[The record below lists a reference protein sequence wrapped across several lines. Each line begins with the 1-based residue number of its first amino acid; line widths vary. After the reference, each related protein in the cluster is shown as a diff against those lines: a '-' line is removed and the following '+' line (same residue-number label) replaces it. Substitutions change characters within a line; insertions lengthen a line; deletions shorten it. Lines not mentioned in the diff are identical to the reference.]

1 MDIILVERM
10 RNLVQAINTSNGQN
24 LKLKRP
30 FILAAIMMAMFMN
43 AIEGTIVST
52 AMPAIVSDLGGFSLY
67 SWVFSGYLLMNA
79 VTVLIYG
86 KLSDIVGRKP
96 VLLFGI
102 IVFLIGSV
110 LCGFA
115 DSMTELIFYRFLQ
128 GFGAGAVAP
137 VASTIVGDIYK
148 NEERARIQGYLSS
161 VWGISAVMGPALGGL
176 IVESLSWRLVFW
188 INIPLGLLSFVGI
201 WMFLH
206 ENIEKKK
213 RDIDYI
219 GAALLTLSIS
229 TLMVVL
235 VQGGVKWS
243 WASTPAISL
252 VGIAVVSFVLFIVQE
267 KRASEPMM
275 PFEIWKERSIL
286 IANLVSLT
294 TGVMMIGL
302 SSFLPTF
309 VQGVMERSPTVAG
322 FTLTA
327 MSIGWPIASV
337 FAGRL
342 LLKIGFKATSL
353 LGGVSLILGSV
364 ILVLM
369 KPEAGPLIAAMGSF
383 FVGVGMGLTSTSFI
397 VVIQKTVSWERRGI
411 ATASNMFMRNLGNT
425 VGAALLGG
433 VMNTR
438 LQAYLNE
445 HAAVESKVTIDTAN
459 KLLDSEERAMLPKD
473 VVEVLQEGLTTS
485 LHTIYLIVLLFA
497 VISLVTL
504 TRLKKREKGTE

>member
-1 MDIILVERM
+1 M
-10 RNLVQAINTSNGQN
+10 VQAVKGTSGQN
-24 LKLKRP
+24 VKLKRP
-30 FILAAIMMAMFMN
+30 FILAAIMLAMFMN

-102 IVFLIGSV
+102 IVFLIGSI

-188 INIPLGLLSFVGI
+188 INIPLGILSFVGI
-201 WMFLH
+201 WFFLH
-206 ENIEKKK
+206 ENIEKRK

-252 VGIAVVSFVLFIVQE
+252 VVIAVISFVLFIMQE

-337 FAGRL
+337 FSGRL

-353 LGGVSLILGSV
+353 LGGTSLILGSL

-369 KPEAGPLIAAMGSF
+369 NPEAGPLIAATGSF

-438 LQAYLNE
+438 LQAYINE
-445 HAAVESKVTIDTAN
+445 HAPTDSGVTIDTAN
-459 KLLDSEERAMLPKD
+459 KLLNSEERALLPKD
-473 VVEVLQEGLTTS
+473 VVEVLQEGLTMS
-485 LHTIYLIVLLFA
+485 LHSIYLIVLLFA
-497 VISLVTL
+497 VISFITL
-504 TRLKKREKGTE
+504 TRLKRREKELK

>member
-1 MDIILVERM
+1 MGKTADRSKK
-10 RNLVQAINTSNGQN
+10 QH
-24 LKLKRP
+24 KPLKRP
-30 FILAAIMMAMFMN
+30 FILTAIMLAMFMN

-86 KLSDIVGRKP
+86 KLSDILGRKP

-102 IVFLIGSV
+102 TVFLIGSL

-115 DSMTELIFYRFLQ
+115 NSMTELIIYRFIQ

-137 VASTIVGDIYK
+137 VASTIIGDIYK
-148 NEERARIQGYLSS
+148 NEERARVQGYLSS

-176 IVESLSWRLVFW
+176 LVENLTWKLVFW
-188 INIPLGLLSFVGI
+188 VNIPLGILSFIGI
-201 WMFLH
+201 WFFLH

-213 RDIDYI
+213 RDIDYL

-229 TLMVVL
+229 TFMLIL
-235 VQGGVKWS
+235 VEGGVKWS
-243 WASTPAISL
+243 WASVPIISL
-252 VGIAVVSFVLFIVQE
+252 AIVALLAFSLFILQE
-267 KRASEPMM
+267 KRAAEPMM
-275 PFEIWKERSIL
+275 PFEIWQERSIL

-327 MSIGWPIASV
+327 MSIGWPIASMV
-337 FAGRL
+337 SGWL
-342 LLKIGFKATSL
+342 LMKIGFKATSL
-353 LGGVSLILGSV
+353 LGGSSLIIGSL

-369 KPEAGPLIAAMGSF
+369 KPEAGPLLAAFGSF

-438 LQAYLNE
+438 LHDYLRG
-445 HAAVESKVTIDTAN
+445 HAPKGTEVTIDTAN
-459 KLLDSEERAMLPKD
+459 KLLNSEERELLPD
-473 VVEVLQEGLTTS
+473 AVVKVLQEGLTLS
-485 LHTIYLIVLLFA
+485 LHTIYLIVLAFSA
-497 VISLVTL
+497 VSFILL
-504 TRLKKREKGTE
+504 TRLRKNG

>member
-1 MDIILVERM
+1 MQTLGHAMDSA
-10 RNLVQAINTSNGQN
+10 NVQNK
-24 LKLKRP
+24 KLKRP
-30 FILAAIMMAMFMN
+30 FILAAIMLAMFMN

-86 KLSDIVGRKP
+86 KLSDILGRKP

-102 IVFLIGSV
+102 VVFLIGSL

-115 DSMTELIFYRFLQ
+115 NSMTELIIYRFVQ

-137 VASTIVGDIYK
+137 VASTIIGDIYK
-148 NEERARIQGYLSS
+148 NEERARVQGYLSS

-176 IVESLSWRLVFW
+176 LVESLTWKLVFW
-188 INIPLGLLSFVGI
+188 VNIPLGVLSFIGI
-201 WMFLH
+201 WLFLH

-213 RDIDYI
+213 RDIDYL
-219 GAALLTLSIS
+219 GATLLTLSIS
-229 TLMVVL
+229 TLMVLL
-235 VQGGVKWS
+235 VEGGVKWS
-243 WASTPAISL
+243 WTSAPVISL
-252 VGIAVVSFVLFIVQE
+252 ALVAIITFILFILQE
-267 KRASEPMM
+267 KKAAEPMM
-275 PFEIWKERSIL
+275 PFEIWQERSIL

-327 MSIGWPIASV
+327 MSIGWPIASMV
-337 FAGRL
+337 SGKL
-342 LLKIGFKATSL
+342 LLKIGFKSTSL
-353 LGGVSLILGSV
+353 LGGCSLILGSL
-364 ILVLM
+364 ILVWM
-369 KPEAGPLIAAMGSF
+369 KPEAGPIIAAMGSF

-433 VMNTR
+433 IMNMR
-438 LQAYLNE
+438 LHAYLNE
-445 HAAVESKVTIDTAN
+445 HAPAGSGVTIDTAN
-459 KLLDSEERAMLPKD
+459 KLLNSEERMSLPEN
-473 VVEVLQEGLTTS
+473 VVNVLQEGLTLS
-485 LHTIYLIVLLFA
+485 LQTIYLIVLVFS
-497 VISLVTL
+497 VISFLFL
-504 TRLKKREKGTE
+504 TRLRKNKEE

>member
-1 MDIILVERM
+1 M
-10 RNLVQAINTSNGQN
+10 VQAVNSSDGQN

-30 FILAAIMMAMFMN
+30 FILAAVMMAMFMN

-115 DSMTELIFYRFLQ
+115 DSMTELIFYRFVQ

-176 IVESLSWRLVFW
+176 IVETLTWRLVFW
-188 INIPLGLLSFVGI
+188 INIPLGILSFLGL
-201 WMFLH
+201 WFFLH
-206 ENIEKKK
+206 EKIEKKK

-229 TLMVVL
+229 TLMIVL

-243 WASTPAISL
+243 WASTPALSL
-252 VGIAVVSFVLFIVQE
+252 IFVAVIAFVLFIIQE
-267 KRASEPMM
+267 KRATEPMM

-302 SSFLPTF
+302 SSFIPTY

-327 MSIGWPIASV
+327 MSIGWPIASMIS
-337 FAGRL
+337 GRL
-342 LLKIGFKATSL
+342 LIKIGFKATSL
-353 LGGVSLILGSV
+353 IGGASLILGSL

-369 KPEAGPLIAAMGSF
+369 NPEAGPLLAATGSF

-397 VVIQKTVSWERRGI
+397 VVIQTTVSWERRGI

-445 HAAVESKVTIDTAN
+445 HAPADSGVTIDTAN
-459 KLLDSEERAMLPKD
+459 KLLNSEERALLPKN
-473 VVEVLQEGLTTS
+473 VVQVLQEGLTMS

-504 TRLKKREKGTE
+504 TRLKRKKQELE

>member
-1 MDIILVERM
+1 M
-10 RNLVQAINTSNGQN
+10 RKLGKPAVRSKEKNKS
-24 LKLKRP
+24 LKRP
-30 FILAAIMMAMFMN
+30 FILTAIMLAMFMN

-86 KLSDIVGRKP
+86 KLSDILGRKP

-102 IVFLIGSV
+102 AVFLIGSL

-115 DSMTELIFYRFLQ
+115 NSMTELIIYRFVQ

-137 VASTIVGDIYK
+137 VASTIIGDIYK
-148 NEERARIQGYLSS
+148 NEERARVQGYLSS

-176 IVESLSWRLVFW
+176 LVENLTWKLVFW
-188 INIPLGLLSFVGI
+188 VNIPLGILSFIGI
-201 WMFLH
+201 WFFLH

-213 RDIDYI
+213 RDIDYL
-219 GAALLTLSIS
+219 GASLLTLSIS
-229 TLMVVL
+229 TLMLIL
-235 VQGGVKWS
+235 VEGGVKWS
-243 WASTPAISL
+243 WASAPIISL
-252 VGIAVVSFVLFIVQE
+252 ALLAVLAFILFILQE
-267 KRASEPMM
+267 KRAAEPMM
-275 PFEIWKERSIL
+275 PFEIWQERSIL

-327 MSIGWPIASV
+327 MSIGWPIASMV
-337 FAGRL
+337 SGRL
-342 LLKIGFKATSL
+342 LLKIGFKPTSL
-353 LGGVSLILGSV
+353 LGGCSLIIGSLILV
-364 ILVLM
+364 WM
-369 KPEAGPLIAAMGSF
+369 KPDAGPLFAAIGSF

-433 VMNTR
+433 VMNTS
-438 LQAYLNE
+438 LHSYLSE
-445 HAAVESKVTIDTAN
+445 HAPKGTEVTIDTAN
-459 KLLDSEERAMLPKD
+459 KLLNSEERELLPD
-473 VVEVLQEGLTTS
+473 AVVKVLQEGLTLS
-485 LHTIYLIVLLFA
+485 LHTIYLIVLSFSVVSFIL
-497 VISLVTL
+497 L
-504 TRLKKREKGTE
+504 TRLGKNE

>member
-1 MDIILVERM
+1 MGKTADRSKK
-10 RNLVQAINTSNGQN
+10 QH
-24 LKLKRP
+24 KPLKRP
-30 FILAAIMMAMFMN
+30 FILTAIMLAMFMN

-86 KLSDIVGRKP
+86 KLSDILGRKP

-102 IVFLIGSV
+102 TVFLIGSL

-115 DSMTELIFYRFLQ
+115 NSMTELIIYRFIQ

-137 VASTIVGDIYK
+137 VASTIIGDIYK
-148 NEERARIQGYLSS
+148 NEERARVQGYLSS

-176 IVESLSWRLVFW
+176 LVENLTWKLVFW
-188 INIPLGLLSFVGI
+188 VNIPLGILSFIGI
-201 WMFLH
+201 WFFLH

-213 RDIDYI
+213 RDIDYL

-229 TLMVVL
+229 TFMLIL
-235 VQGGVKWS
+235 VEGGVKWS
-243 WASTPAISL
+243 WASVPIISL
-252 VGIAVVSFVLFIVQE
+252 AIVALLAFSLFILQE
-267 KRASEPMM
+267 KRAAEPMM
-275 PFEIWKERSIL
+275 PFEIWQERSIL

-327 MSIGWPIASV
+327 MSIGWPIASMV
-337 FAGRL
+337 SGWL
-342 LLKIGFKATSL
+342 LMKIGFKATSL
-353 LGGVSLILGSV
+353 LGGSSLIIGSL

-369 KPEAGPLIAAMGSF
+369 KPEAGPLLAAFGSF

-438 LQAYLNE
+438 LHDYLSG
-445 HAAVESKVTIDTAN
+445 HAPKGTEVTIDTAN
-459 KLLDSEERAMLPKD
+459 KLLNSEERELLPD
-473 VVEVLQEGLTTS
+473 AVVKVLQEGLTLS
-485 LHTIYLIVLLFA
+485 LHTIYLIVLAFSA
-497 VISLVTL
+497 VSFILL
-504 TRLKKREKGTE
+504 TRLRKNG

>member
-1 MDIILVERM
+1 M
-10 RNLVQAINTSNGQN
+10 VQAVNTSVHNK
-24 LKLKRP
+24 KLKRP

-86 KLSDIVGRKP
+86 KLSDILGRKP

-102 IVFLIGSV
+102 IVFLIGSI
-110 LCGFA
+110 LCGFSN
-115 DSMTELIFYRFLQ
+115 SMTELIIYRFVQ

-148 NEERARIQGYLSS
+148 NEERARVQGYLSS
-161 VWGISAVMGPALGGL
+161 VWGISAVIGPALGGL
-176 IVESLSWRLVFW
+176 IVESLTWKLVFW
-188 INIPLGLLSFVGI
+188 VNIPLGLLSFVGI
-201 WMFLH
+201 WFFLH

-213 RDIDYI
+213 RDIDYL
-219 GAALLTLSIS
+219 GATLLTLSIS

-243 WASTPAISL
+243 WASTPVVSL
-252 VGIAVVSFVLFIVQE
+252 VIVAIIAFVLFIVQE

-275 PFEIWKERSIL
+275 PFEIWQERSIL

-327 MSIGWPIASV
+327 MSIGWPIASM
-337 FAGRL
+337 FSGKL
-342 LLKIGFKATSL
+342 LLKIGFKTTSL
-353 LGGVSLILGSV
+353 LGGCSLILGSS

-433 VMNTR
+433 IMNTR

-445 HAAVESKVTIDTAN
+445 HAPANSGVTIDTAN
-459 KLLDSEERAMLPKD
+459 KLLNSKERSLLPES
-473 VVEVLQEGLTTS
+473 VVKVLQEGLTLS
-485 LHTIYLIVLLFA
+485 LQTIYLIVLVFS
-497 VISLVTL
+497 VISFVLL
-504 TRLKKREKGTE
+504 TRLRKKQQTYGKRQSH